1 MTGCIIVYIPFV
13 LYEISQPI
21 IQKRHHRNIFRLLTS
36 SFYLSSM
43 KNIHPSLT
51 LQTFAFFS
59 VPFLELYS
67 FLLKLCSTI
76 PCKKSL
82 KSILQFL
89 FSPFVIILYLSQY
102 PLISKLTFINF
113 REVMFFS
120 FAIFPTAIR
129 LTFGKNT
136 SMTFVPFL

>member
-89 FSPFVIILYLSQY
+89 FSPFVIILYFLSATPPFQV
-102 PLISKLTFINF
+102 NF
-113 REVMFFS
+113 YKFLGSNGLFFRCFS
-120 FAIFPTAIR
+120 NSNQIDI
-129 LTFGKNT
+129 L
-136 SMTFVPFL
+136 